1 MSIDFPDPAGQ
12 TAYQYTYNGITQN
25 WVWGRTILFE
35 GQTGPSAWIAQGFS
49 ITAAD
54 ESSLVA
60 GSNTQ
65 IQYNDSGSFGADS
78 KATVVTDSL
87 VSPNSGFSGNFVNY
101 SESVRNDNTSTISSD
116 TSKSLTFGNYNIYT
130 MRDLELSAGVTL
142 TINLSDP
149 STGQSMTVVLG
160 HSGGADSNI
169 KIPKSESIFWS
180 GGPPGDAVGDGSG
193 ATAIIYCTNTRKYD
207 IIYFFC
213 DGTNLYGNFVG
224 DYRKE

>member
-1 MSIDFPDPAGQ
+1 MPIDFPDPAGQ
-12 TAYQYTYNGITQN
+12 TAYQYAYNGITQN
-25 WVWGRTILFE
+25 WVWGRSIVVGGE
-35 GQTGPSAWIAQGFS
+35 PGPSAWIAQGFS

-78 KATVVTDSL
+78 KATVVTDSS

-101 SESVRNDNTSTISSD
+101 SESVRNDNTSTINSD
-116 TSKSLTFGNYNIYT
+116 TSKSLTFGHYNIYT

-142 TINLSDP
+142 TINLNSP
-149 STGQSMTVVLG
+149 TVGQSMTVVLG

-207 IIYFFC
+207 VIYFFC

>member
-101 SESVRNDNTSTISSD
+101 SESVRNDNTGLLTTD
-116 TSKSLTFGNYNIYT
+116 TTRSLTFGNYNIYT
-130 MRDLELSAGVTL
+130 MRDLKLNAGVTL
-142 TINLSDP
+142 TLNFSTPSD
-149 STGQSMTVVLG
+149 GQSMTVILG
-160 HSGGADSNI
+160 YTGGTDSNI
-169 KIPKSESIFWS
+169 KIPESQNIYWS
-180 GGPPGDAVGDGSG
+180 GGPAGDSG
-193 ATAIIYCTNTRKYD
+193 GGTAILDTETTDRKYD
-207 IIYFFC
+207 ILYFFS
-213 DGTNLYGNFVG
+213 DGTNLYGNFVSN
-224 DYRKE
+224 YRKE

>member
-1 MSIDFPDPAGQ
+1 MSLIDFPINPTPSQ
-12 TAYQYTYNGITQN
+12 TYQHTYNGITQN
-25 WVWGRTILFE
+25 WVWGWD
-35 GQTGPSAWIAQGFS
+35 GSDGVSAWIAQGFS

-78 KATVVTDSL
+78 KATVVTDSS

-142 TINLSDP
+142 TINLSTP
-149 STGQSMTVVLG
+149 TIGQSMTVVLG